1 MAVLR
6 IADID
11 RYALSHLL
19 ARFELDLRVVG
30 NNTDIPASYWGECEA
45 GLAGSTLFARL
56 DTPVHSVLH
65 EGAHF
70 ICMDTERRVGLNTDA
85 GGDFAE
91 EDAVCYLQILLAEWL
106 KAVGR
111 ERMFADMDEW
121 GYTFR
126 LGSARDWF
134 EQDAAAARAWLVR
147 EGVILPDGTI
157 SFVLRC

>member
-11 RYALSHLL
+11 RYALSQLL
-19 ARFELDLRVVG
+19 ARFELDLRIVG

-65 EGAHF
+65 EGAHY

-85 GGDFAE
+85 GGDFDE
-91 EDAVCYLQILLAEWL
+91 EDAVCYLQILLSEWL
-106 KAVGR
+106 RPMGR

-126 LGSARDWF
+126 LGNARAWF
-134 EQDAAAARAWLVR
+134 EQDAVVARDWLVR
-147 EGVILPDGTI
+147 QGVIRQDGAIT
-157 SFVLRC
+157 FALRY

>member
-6 IADID
+6 ISDID

-19 ARFELDLRVVG
+19 ARFDLEFRIVG

-45 GLAGSTLFARL
+45 GLAGGTLFARL

-65 EGAHF
+65 EGAHYV
-70 ICMDTERRVGLNTDA
+70 CMDTERRVGLNTDA

-91 EDAVCYLQILLAEWL
+91 EDAVCYLQILLAEQL
-106 KAVGR
+106 KGVGR
-111 ERMFADMDEW
+111 ARMLADMDEW

-126 LGSARDWF
+126 LGNAAAWF
-134 EQDAAAARAWLVR
+134 EQDAADARRWLVR
-147 EGVILPDGTI
+147 QGLLDEDGSI
-157 SFVLRC
+157 SFTLRY

>member
-1 MAVLR
+1 MAVLC

-19 ARFELDLRVVG
+19 ARFELEFRVVG

-45 GLAGSTLFARL
+45 GLAGGTLFARL

-65 EGAHF
+65 EGSHYV
-70 ICMDTERRVGLNTDA
+70 CMDTERRVGLNTDA

-91 EDAVCYLQILLAEWL
+91 EDAVCYLQVLLAEWL
-106 KAVGR
+106 RPVGR

-126 LGSARDWF
+126 LGSARAWF
-134 EQDAAAARAWLVR
+134 EQDAADARAWLVR
-147 EGVILPDGTI
+147 EGLILADGTI
-157 SFVLRC
+157 TFALRC